1 MVGFQTTPNI
11 RLGWQYDR
19 LTQMANFESRLFQ
32 ELCSTPIVQT
42 PVCGTNFQPFAFL
55 TLNMV
60 LMIKSGSTKS
70 ARSIIVFQQSWNSF
84 YWVACTG
91 YIGQKQ
97 SDKKLTI
104 IVSTLG
110 SIAKSRYTQH
120 KNISF
125 HYHLANRIVH
135 FCCHKVLL
143 FIRETYLNYLEKNLS
158 TH

>member
-1 MVGFQTTPNI
+1 MAPPAHRHQQHPPPQPSICSAETYLPLPLTPQTMVGFQTTPNI

-32 ELCSTPIVQT
+32 ELCSIPIVQT
-42 PVCGTNFQPFAFL
+42 PVCSTNFQPFAFL

-91 YIGQKQ
+91 YIGQKG

-104 IVSTLG
+104 IVSTLR
-110 SIAKSRYTQH
+110 SIAKSRYTH
-120 KNISF
+120 P
-125 HYHLANRIVH
+125 A
-135 FCCHKVLL
+135 
-143 FIRETYLNYLEKNLS
+143 
-158 TH
+158 